1 MLAPDHG
8 VAGNRPVRT
17 VVCDDV
23 HEFRLLLRLGLE
35 EGDAIEVVGE
45 AADGLAAVEAI
56 ETLRPDVAIVD
67 LVMPGLD
74 GLEVVR
80 RARRALPDVRL
91 IVLSGLHASV
101 MEEPAVKHG
110 ADRYVEKGEPLPTL
124 RCAVLQLAGA
134 CE

>member
-1 MLAPDHG
+1 MLAPGHRGADR
-8 VAGNRPVRT
+8 RPVRA

-23 HEFRLLLRLGLE
+23 REFRLLLRLELE

-45 AADGLAAVEAI
+45 AADGL
-56 ETLRPDVAIVD
+56 
-67 LVMPGLD
+67 
-74 GLEVVR
+74 EVVR
-80 RARRALPDVRL
+80 RARRALPGVRL

>member
-1 MLAPDHG
+1 MLAPGHG
-8 VAGNRPVRT
+8 GAGKRPVRT

-23 HEFRLLLRLGLE
+23 REFRLLLRLELE
-35 EGDAIEVVGE
+35 EDDTIEVVGE
-45 AADGLAAVEAI
+45 AADGPAAVQAI

-110 ADRYVEKGEPLPTL
+110 ADRYMEKGEPPPTL
-124 RCAVLQLAGA
+124 RCAVLELADV

>member
-1 MLAPDHG
+1 M
-8 VAGNRPVRT
+8 
-17 VVCDDV
+17 
-23 HEFRLLLRLGLE
+23 LLRLELE

-91 IVLSGLHASV
+91 IVLSGLRASV
-101 MEEPAVKHG
+101 MEEPAIEHG

-124 RCAVLQLAGA
+124 RRTVLQLAGA
-134 CE
+134 CG

>member
-1 MLAPDHG
+1 MLAPG
-8 VAGNRPVRT
+8 LGRAGRRPVRT

-23 HEFRLLLRLGLE
+23 REFRLLLRLELE
-35 EGDAIEVVGE
+35 EDDAIEVVGE
-45 AADGLAAVEAI
+45 AADGLAAVEVI

-80 RARRALPDVRL
+80 RVRRALPDLRL

-101 MEEPAVKHG
+101 MEEPAITHG

>member
-1 MLAPDHG
+1 MLAPDLG
-8 VAGNRPVRT
+8 GAAKRPVRT

-23 HEFRLLLRLGLE
+23 REFRLLLRLELE
-35 EGDAIEVVGE
+35 EDGAIEVVGE

-56 ETLRPDVAIVD
+56 EALRPDVAIVD

-80 RARRALPDVRL
+80 RARRALPDIRL

-101 MEEPAVKHG
+101 MEEPAVNHG

-124 RCAVLQLAGA
+124 RCAVLELADA